1 MLYSCVSLYKLI
13 WHPMLCSKMVSSLWY
28 IIGLICQTSEQSHQ
42 IYQICLFSSI
52 FHISIPIN
60 WIDYV
65 NPINTIDSTRFFSC
79 FIFICIVFD
88 GCQMSSFLLKVS
100 TSFPSGRVRVR
111 PHFHL
116 PEEDKIL
123 GKDLTCDNVRCKMT
137 CDNVTCDNV
146 TYDNVRCKNDMW

>member
-1 MLYSCVSLYKLI
+1 MCITVQTYLTSNALFQNGLLTLI
-13 WHPMLCSKMVSSLWY
+13 YHRFDFPDQWTIPSNLP
-28 IIGLICQTSEQSHQ
+28 
-42 IYQICLFSSI
+42 ICLFSWI

-65 NPINTIDSTRFFSC
+65 NPINTIDLTCFFSC
-79 FIFICIVFD
+79 FIFICIVFN
-88 GCQMSSFLLKVS
+88 GWQMSSFLLKVS

-123 GKDLTCDNVRCKMT
+123 GKDLTCDNVRCK
-137 CDNVTCDNV
+137 NE
-146 TYDNVRCKNDMW
+146 MW